1 MNIFILCTGRCGSM
15 SISRACKD
23 LENFSS
29 GHETRISMLGVERL
43 NFPSNH
49 IEADNRLS
57 WFLGRL
63 DAKYGND
70 AFYVHMT
77 RDPIET
83 AKSYNRRWYH
93 VGSIVRSYTEG
104 ILTKPL
110 QLVSSNDLLKYSED
124 YCTTVNENIVHFLK
138 DKDKKCVIR
147 LEHLESDFLK
157 FWDLIE
163 AKGNKSKALEALN
176 QKHNKSR
183 TSNSDFRFRLK
194 LFFMGLRNNFL
205 TR

>member
-29 GHETRISMLGVERL
+29 GHETRISKLGVERL

-147 LEHLESDFLK
+147 LENLESDFLK

>member
-157 FWDLIE
+157 FWGLIE

>member
-1 MNIFILCTGRCGSM
+1 MNVFILCTGRCGSM

-29 GHETRISMLGVERL
+29 GHETRIDNLGNERL
-43 NFPSNH
+43 NFPQNH

-63 DAKYGND
+63 DEKYGNN

-77 RDPIET
+77 RDT
-83 AKSYNRRWYH
+83 AATARSYNLRWHH
-93 VGSIVRSYTEG
+93 VGSIVRAYTEG

-110 QLVSSNDLLKYSED
+110 QLIPSKDLLNYSED
-124 YCTTVNENIVHFLK
+124 YCNTVNENIKHFLK
-138 DKDKKCVIR
+138 DKDKKCEIR
-147 LEHLESDFLK
+147 LEHLEVDFLK
-157 FWDLIE
+157 FWDIIG
-163 AKGNKSKALEALN
+163 AKGDKQKALESLN

-183 TSNSDFRFRLK
+183 NTNNDIKYRAK
-194 LFFMGLRNNFL
+194 LFVMGLKNNFF

>member
-1 MNIFILCTGRCGSM
+1 M

-29 GHETRISMLGVERL
+29 GHETRISKLGVERL

-147 LEHLESDFLK
+147 LENLESDFLK

>member
-15 SISRACKD
+15 SISRACQD

-29 GHETRISMLGVERL
+29 GHETRISKLGVERL

-83 AKSYNRRWYH
+83 AKSYNLRWYH

-147 LEHLESDFLK
+147 LENLESDFLK